1 MIIDNWG
8 YNCENESAKGYLMIA
23 VKKWNRE
30 SPCEKID
37 EETLKNLL
45 TALGWAF
52 SDCTAQEAFDYYM
65 NH

>member
-1 MIIDNWG
+1 
-8 YNCENESAKGYLMIA
+8 MIA

-52 SDCTAQEAFDYYM
+52 SDCTAQEAYDYYM